1 MSPGFNSTYDVRGW
15 GHAYGL
21 QFLLEAR
28 ASGKLGTRKAFDE
41 PIRKLVSILES
52 TEIVRIGGWNYS
64 RRGGASKSSPPST
77 FMTAATLQA
86 LFGLRPLVRDHFKLH
101 ERVQAAGPADGANDP
116 ESADQD
122 AEAATTS
129 CQE

>member
-1 MSPGFNSTYDVRGW
+1 MLCTQLIPF
-15 GHAYGL
+15 
-21 QFLLEAR
+21 
-28 ASGKLGTRKAFDE
+28 
-41 PIRKLVSILES
+41 LES
-52 TEIVRIGGWNYS
+52 I
-64 RRGGASKSSPPST
+64 
-77 FMTAATLQA
+77 ATVPDV
-86 LFGLRPLVRDHFKLH
+86 RPLVRDHFKLH